1 LNLSLAYTYGKGP
14 PVSVTFLELQF
25 TALQPRRHSER
36 SPMKTAIRKGFTL
49 VELLVVI
56 AILSTLMGLLLPA
69 VQNAREAARRNSC
82 SNNLSQ
88 LSKAVIAYEGKTSA
102 LPSWKN
108 KFPNT
113 AVSGTYTSWTIP
125 ILPNIER
132 TDIYQSLKSGS
143 PPASGPLNVPYLEI
157 LQCPSSP
164 VQANG
169 PASTSYAANIG
180 SGQTLAPIT
189 TSNAQAK
196 GDGALVDAIPVTT
209 VSGSYAGARTSL
221 DVISTADGT
230 ATTLLLAEKCSAL
243 VTSQAPW
250 GAIFA
255 DSSSFDW
262 SAGNSYPVFGIPGSS
277 FSDTS
282 MAYSGALVNPTS
294 AAAVGTYGLPSST
307 HSGGIMAVFCDGHVQ
322 FVKDGIASYTYAQ
335 LVTSNS
341 RYEAGSYKT
350 NSLRA
355 DAWLKSNGAAQPYL
369 IQEDDFK

>member
-1 LNLSLAYTYGKGP
+1 ML
-14 PVSVTFLELQF
+14 
-25 TALQPRRHSER
+25 RHR
-36 SPMKTAIRKGFTL
+36 PKTRHAFTL

-56 AILSTLMGLLLPA
+56 AIISTLMGLLLPA
-69 VQNAREAARRNSC
+69 VQNAREAARRNTC

-88 LSKAVIAYEGKTSA
+88 LAKAVIAYEGKASA

-113 AVSGTYTSWTIP
+113 AVSGTYTSWVIP

-132 TDIYQSLKSGS
+132 TDIYRVLQAGS
-143 PPASGPLNVPYLEI
+143 PPTSGPLDVPNLEI

-164 VQANG
+164 VQASAA
-169 PASTSYAANIG
+169 ASTSYAANIG
-180 SGQTLAPIT
+180 SGQTLAPIS
-189 TSNAQAK
+189 TSNAQAR
-196 GDGALVDAIPVTT
+196 GDGAFVDAIQVTT

-221 DVISTADGT
+221 DIISAADGT
-230 ATTLLLAEKCSAL
+230 TTTLLLAEKCSAL

-255 DSSSFDW
+255 GSTSFNW
-262 SAGNSYPVFGIPGSS
+262 SIGNSYPVFGIPGSS

-282 MAYSGALVNPTS
+282 MSYSGPSVNPTT

-307 HSGGIMAVFCDGHVQ
+307 HSGGIVAVFCDGHVQ
-322 FVKDGIASYTYAQ
+322 FVKDGITSYTYAQ
-335 LVTSNS
+335 LVTSDS
-341 RYEAGSYKT
+341 RYEAASYKT
-350 NSLRA
+350 NSPRT